1 MVTIND
7 PIYSNTQRKT
17 MHSFPSSVRDVL
29 FVEMHYI
36 TRVLVHDTCLQV
48 ISNRLLIS
56 LHPHGFICSS
66 ITSQLFKSP
75 SLGSLINTMPA
86 DAWTRPKRG
95 SEKAKNHGFMDT
107 YFPSNGG
114 SSKCKKCGYS
124 LSKCCCKSTTDGKSS
139 KPSSSNSSSR
149 SWVELTHD
157 LHVLFCF
164 RQGLPPR
171 IKLQRYYL
179 KRASWSESNF
189 VSCSFM
195 PIQAST
201 FELGVYYSPL
211 YTLALFSC
219 NTIYIPN
226 LPSIF

>member
-36 TRVLVHDTCLQV
+36 TRVLVHDNCLQV

-164 RQGLPPR
+164 RQGLPPPDQVAE
-171 IKLQRYYL
+171 ILLEASKLVGIEFCFLFFYANSSKYFRVRGIL
-179 KRASWSESNF
+179 FPF
-189 VSCSFM
+189 VHFGFIFM
-195 PIQAST
+195 Q
-201 FELGVYYSPL
+201 YHL
-211 YTLALFSC
+211 YT
-219 NTIYIPN
+219 
-226 LPSIF
+226 